1 MATNSELDSFFN
13 KRKYSIIAAALLLM
27 ALTATSALGV
37 VPVAR
42 AKQTQTR
49 LNGPAVSGISSS
61 AADFLN
67 DPAASGIGTI
77 AKSSCTDST
86 DLGGGNIRMNCDS
99 TNLPHNELSI
109 AVDPSN
115 PKHIVAGSNDYEIFL
130 KGSSV
135 VERLI
140 AGYYTSFDGGTT
152 WINGHVDPDGFTF
165 NGDPAIAFSTK
176 LGQVYYGTINF
187 NGGQGG
193 GFSDASILLSTSN
206 DGGQT
211 FGHPVV
217 VALGTGGTVVTVF
230 NDKPYV
236 AVDNNPTSLHY
247 GRLYVTYTRFLFGQF
262 GNYLESP
269 IYLSFSDDGGH
280 TFSTPHAI
288 SGTSS
293 TLCSQPAITPRNIG
307 VCNEDQFSSPVVG
320 PDGTL
325 YVAFENQEHAQTV
338 GDFRNQ
344 YLVVPSTDG
353 GITFSSPVSAVFPIF
368 DGTNDYPINVN
379 GRQTLSNSQFRV
391 NSAGNLAVDP
401 SSGPSMSSTRLYIA
415 FSDNRNG
422 DLTGSF
428 KTVTTNT
435 DVFVVASGN
444 GGSSWKSPVHIPGG
458 AGSQND
464 QFYPWAAVDNSGVLR
479 VDFSDRSYDPANV
492 KYGETL
498 ATSTDHGGSF
508 TSIRVDTGLSN
519 PNDSRWFTNGGT
531 TNGKATFLGDYNG
544 LAIGSDGVS
553 HLAWTDMRV
562 AAFSNPPPGR
572 GHNTQDAVTASV

>member
-1 MATNSELDSFFN
+1 MATNSALDSFFN
-13 KRKYSIIAAALLLM
+13 KRKYAIVATALLLM
-27 ALTATSALGV
+27 ALTATSALAV
-37 VPVAR
+37 VPIAR
-42 AKQTQTR
+42 AKQTQF
-49 LNGPAVSGISSS
+49 NGPAMSGIFSS

-67 DPAASGIGTI
+67 DPTVSGIGTI
-77 AKSSCTDST
+77 TKSSCTDGS

-109 AVDPSN
+109 AVDPTN
-115 PKHIVAGSNDYEIFL
+115 PKHIVAGSNDYELFFQGNKI
-130 KGSSV
+130 
-135 VERLI
+135 VERII
-140 AGYYTSFDGGTT
+140 AGFYTSFDGGTT
-152 WINGHVDPDGFTF
+152 WINGHVNPDGFTF
-165 NGDPAIAFSTK
+165 SGDPAIAFDTQ
-176 LGQVYYGTINF
+176 LGLVFYGTINS

-193 GFSDASILLSTSN
+193 GFSDASILLSASS

-217 VALGTGGTVVTVF
+217 VALGTANTRNSVF
-230 NDKPYV
+230 NDKPYIT
-236 AVDNNPTSLHY
+236 VDNSPTSPHN
-247 GRLYVTYTRFLFGQF
+247 GRLYVTYTRFLADQF

-269 IYLSFSDDGGH
+269 IYLSFSDDGGQ
-280 TFSTPHAI
+280 TFSNPAAI
-288 SGTSS
+288 SGSNS
-293 TLCSQPAITPRNIG
+293 TLCSQPFVTPRNIG
-307 VCNEDQFSSPVVG
+307 ICNEDQFSSPVVG
-320 PDGTL
+320 ADGTL
-325 YVAFENQEHAQTV
+325 YVAFENGEHAQSPS
-338 GDFRNQ
+338 DFRNQ
-344 YLVVPSTDG
+344 YLVVRSTDG
-353 GITFSSPVSAVFPIF
+353 GVTFSSPVSAVFPIF
-368 DGTNDYPINVN
+368 DGINDYPINVN
-379 GRQTLSNSQFRV
+379 GRQTLTNSQFRV

-401 SSGPSMSSTRLYIA
+401 SSGPAMSSTRLYIA

-422 DLTGSF
+422 GLTGSF
-428 KTVTTNT
+428 STVTTNT

-444 GGSSWKSPVHIPGG
+444 GGSSWGSPVQVPGG
-458 AGSQND
+458 AGSLND

-498 ATSTDHGGSF
+498 ATSTNRGVSF
-508 TSIRVDTGLSN
+508 TSVRVDTGLSN

-562 AAFSNPPPGR
+562 AAFSSPPPGR